1 MEGSRRH
8 WGPWGIV
15 VSLGCRRG
23 DGGRP
28 SPVWGE
34 TPGQVSL
41 SLTPQG
47 ERVGGHTLAAEPL
60 CPAQGVLGV
69 TQRGWRS
76 PAATG
81 CCRGGSRPHALWGPR
96 LSRAHSGP
104 RASPAR
110 LSRKPAALHS
120 GFPSSWHSEGMDA
133 QSPLGPP
140 WEPGWSGSSL
150 EDGDSDEVAH
160 SLLGPTGEHR
170 GSASGTLSPAGE
182 AGRLPL

>member
-23 DGGRP
+23 DGGPP